1 MPANA
6 RPLTSAAPIGF
17 IGRSRSLPAQID
29 LILGKTLEAITA
41 VLVVAEIV
49 ILFVGIVARYAFHSP
64 LIWSDE
70 LASALFLWLAMLGSV
85 VALRLGGHMR
95 MTAFVN
101 RASLA
106 HRPFFE
112 VLALF
117 AAIGFL
123 AAIMPAAFAYVEN
136 EQMVSIMSLDVS
148 MAWRAAA
155 MPVGIALMIL
165 TALFRMAGRPMAHLL
180 LALLITVA
188 AFALFTALHPLLPGL
203 GRANLLIFFVGVVSL
218 TVFAGIPIAISFGL
232 ATLGYLALSTRVPI
246 SVLVARMD
254 TGMSHPVLLSVPLFV
269 FLGLLIEMT
278 GMAAVMVRFLANL
291 LGHLRGGMSFVL
303 IGAMYLVSGISG
315 SKAADM
321 AAVAPVLF
329 PEMEARGAQR
339 GDLVALLAATGAQT
353 ETIPPSLI
361 LITIGSVTSIS
372 IAALFT
378 GGLLPGLVVGLIL
391 CAVVWSRAR
400 RDEQRGQRASGRAIG
415 RSLVIAIPALLLP
428 FLIRGAV
435 VGGIATATEVST
447 IGVVYCAVAGL
458 CIYRQFDWRRLLPML
473 VQTASLSGAI
483 LLIVGA
489 ATAMAWA
496 ITQSGFSRVVAG
508 WIVGMP
514 GGAIVFMVVSI
525 LLFTVLGSIL
535 EGIPVIVLFG
545 PLLFPMARQV
555 GIHEVHYAMV
565 AILAM
570 GIGLFAPPFGVGYYV
585 ACAIGRCDPDDA
597 MRHIWR
603 YLAALMLGLAIVAA
617 IPWISIGFL

>member
-6 RPLTSAAPIGF
+6 RPLTSTEFAG
-17 IGRSRSLPAQID
+17 SSLSLPAQID

-41 VLVVAEIV
+41 FLVVAEIV

-101 RASLA
+101 RASPSR
-106 HRPFFE
+106 RPFFE
-112 VLALF
+112 ALALF

-123 AAIMPAAFAYVEN
+123 AAILPAAYAYVEN
-136 EQMVSIMSLDVS
+136 EAMVSIMSLDVS

-165 TALFRMAGRPMAHLL
+165 TALFRMAGRPVGHLL
-180 LALLITVA
+180 TALLIVAA
-188 AFALFTALHPLLPGL
+188 AFATMLALHPVLPGL
-203 GRANLLIFFVGVVSL
+203 GRANLLIFFVGVVSV
-218 TVFAGIPIAISFGL
+218 TVFAGIPIAVSFGL

-372 IAALFT
+372 ISALFT

-391 CAVVWSRAR
+391 CGVVWTRAR
-400 RDEQRGQRASGRAIG
+400 RDEQRGQRASARVIG
-415 RSLVIAIPALLLP
+415 RSLIVAIPALTLP
-428 FLIRGAV
+428 FVIRGAV

-447 IGVVYCAVAGL
+447 IGIVYSAVAGL
-458 CIYRQFDWRRLLPML
+458 CIYRQFDWRRLMPML

-570 GIGLFAPPFGVGYYV
+570 GVGLFAPPFGVGYYV